1 MRMLLKARLDTGKG
15 SELIASGRMGQ
26 VLESLLQ
33 RLQPEA
39 AYFTPDKGHRACL
52 FFFDMEDPS
61 QLVTFTEPLFNEL
74 GAEVTVQP
82 AMNVDDVKRGL
93 SALKG

>member
-1 MRMLLKARLDTGKG
+1 MRMLLKARLDTEKG
-15 SELIASGRMGQ
+15 SELIASGKMGQ

-39 AYFTPDKGHRACL
+39 AYFTPDRGHRSCL
-52 FFFDMEDPS
+52 FVFDMEDSS
-61 QLVTFTEPLFNEL
+61 QLVTLTEPLFREL

-82 AMNVDDVKRGL
+82 AMNVDDVKAGL
-93 SALKG
+93 ASLKG